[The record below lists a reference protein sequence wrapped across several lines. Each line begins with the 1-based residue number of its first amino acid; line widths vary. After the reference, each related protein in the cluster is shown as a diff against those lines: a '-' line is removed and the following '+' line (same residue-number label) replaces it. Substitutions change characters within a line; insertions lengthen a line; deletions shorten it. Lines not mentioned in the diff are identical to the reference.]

1 MDGNERNDLNDLS
14 KRFFAYIVFN
24 NHEKTFEHPLRV
36 YYFRGWDR
44 NEIKHLFDRSS
55 NSKRIDTLEEELRI
69 L

>member
-1 MDGNERNDLNDLS
+1 MDGNERNDLTLETLL
-14 KRFFAYIVFN
+14 RVYVFN

-36 YYFRGWDR
+36 YYFRGRDR
-44 NEIKHLFDRSS
+44 NEIKYLFDRSS